1 LWGAAP
7 KDSSTKI
14 TPAPKAQGTLW
25 KSRQKG
31 RKSQRIRDFSV
42 GERLLV
48 MSKATSIVSQ
58 HECLNMYTHIYKINK
73 RARKGIWEGLEG
85 GDGSE
90 KHTILL

>member
-1 LWGAAP
+1 MGLR
-7 KDSSTKI
+7 KEESLQKR
-14 TPAPKAQGTLW
+14 
-25 KSRQKG
+25 RQKEF
-31 RKSQRIRDFSV
+31 KSQRIRDFSV